1 MKTTLITLAI
11 VATALIGFTPQAE
24 AGTKKDILRFVG
36 QQLSKNN
43 GHGHGSGHC
52 TPYVIRTSEIG
63 RHCETRTGYR
73 PCGAVYYYNVTIV
86 TYRDFYSNGSTR
98 TYTRTLA

>member
-36 QQLSKNN
+36 HQLSKNN
-43 GHGHGSGHC
+43 GYGNGHGHC
-52 TPYVIRTSEIG
+52 TPYVVRTSEIC
-63 RHCETRTGYR
+63 RRCETRTGYR
-73 PCGAVYYYNVTIV
+73 PCGSVYYYNVTVV
-86 TYRDFYSNGSTR
+86 TYRDYYSNGSSR
-98 TYTRTLA
+98 TYTRTIA